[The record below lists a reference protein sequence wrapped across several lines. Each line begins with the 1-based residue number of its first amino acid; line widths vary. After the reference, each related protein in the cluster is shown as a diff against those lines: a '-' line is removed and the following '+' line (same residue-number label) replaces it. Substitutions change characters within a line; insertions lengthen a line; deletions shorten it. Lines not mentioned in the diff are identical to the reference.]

1 MKFIFEITSLS
12 FSACSIWLIISWM
25 KIFSTQ
31 KTIDI
36 QDVMSIVLVLLAL
49 ILSITI
55 FLVSLFHKED

>member
-1 MKFIFEITSLS
+1 MKIVFGITSLS
-12 FSACSIWLIISWM
+12 FSACSIWLIITWM

-36 QDVMSIVLVLLAL
+36 QDVMSIVLALLAL